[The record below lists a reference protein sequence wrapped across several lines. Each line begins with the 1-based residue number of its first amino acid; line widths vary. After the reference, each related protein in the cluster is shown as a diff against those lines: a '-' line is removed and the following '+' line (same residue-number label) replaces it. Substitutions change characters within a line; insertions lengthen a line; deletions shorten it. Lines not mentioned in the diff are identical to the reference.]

1 MNKLLLSALL
11 IIAIPAAAQDTSFS
25 NTQWLAQGVYSAA
38 HKSDRLLFFTD
49 TGENCPNNPPDKIV
63 KAPSTYTLVW
73 NTGEMGRI
81 CISQFVERSDYET
94 DPATIIAWILNSQNS
109 TLGLT
114 SEDQVFHKTIDNG
127 KMAVTVDDLRRVTVG
142 SAFADFSIL
151 KNGSLSE
158 LKPSVADVT
167 VSYVASDLS
176 ETRLGLNAEPKE
188 YLIEIPTFLQKRAFP
203 ILVKIRNGGNTF
215 LFPLF
220 VPAYVEPPPKA
231 K

>member
-1 MNKLLLSALL
+1 
-11 IIAIPAAAQDTSFS
+11 
-25 NTQWLAQGVYSAA
+25 
-38 HKSDRLLFFTD
+38 
-49 TGENCPNNPPDKIV
+49 
-63 KAPSTYTLVW
+63 
-73 NTGEMGRI
+73 
-81 CISQFVERSDYET
+81 
-94 DPATIIAWILNSQNS
+94 
-109 TLGLT
+109 
-114 SEDQVFHKTIDNG
+114 
-127 KMAVTVDDLRRVTVG
+127 
-142 SAFADFSIL
+142 
-151 KNGSLSE
+151 
-158 LKPSVADVT
+158 VADVT